1 MVLGVEV
8 LILGFRMSS
17 LEVNDRMIFFAHHH
31 SGVIWS
37 TESVHGEVTGLNVVA
52 CVQRLVAFVA
62 RPHCEKEL
70 DDSLVMVVVMV
81 SGGFVRQRGY
91 YKSCFGGI
99 AGTQCLDTL
108 CNQTTRNSHGSSVE
122 RRARDAME

>member
-52 CVQRLVAFVA
+52 GVQRLVAFVA

-81 SGGFVRQRGY
+81 SGGFVRQRGVLQILFWWHCWHTV
-91 YKSCFGGI
+91 SRHFV
-99 AGTQCLDTL
+99 QPD
-108 CNQTTRNSHGSSVE
+108 
-122 RRARDAME
+122 DP

>member
-1 MVLGVEV
+1 MLDTLVTGMVLGVEV

-37 TESVHGEVTGLNVVA
+37 AESVHGEVTGLNVVA
-52 CVQRLVAFVA
+52 GVQRLVAFVA

-70 DDSLVMVVVMV
+70 D
-81 SGGFVRQRGY
+81 
-91 YKSCFGGI
+91 
-99 AGTQCLDTL
+99 
-108 CNQTTRNSHGSSVE
+108 GS
-122 RRARDAME
+122 